1 MSFLRQSSGAK
12 QPLVRSVASSSATN
26 DGLPE
31 RPARKVARRRLSAA
45 QREIVQVCEGAVLQF
60 GFSRSVGQIFGV
72 VYCSSEP
79 LTFADVAARLE
90 LSNGSVSQGL
100 RFLREFGAIK
110 RVSMPGDRR
119 ELFAAETEL
128 RRLLLGALQTRLREP
143 LESGSERLKALKKR
157 LRTSSEPNREFLSQR
172 LDSLHA
178 WHRKALL
185 ILPLVQR
192 FLGSDGG

>member
-1 MSFLRQSSGAK
+1 VSLLRQSSR
-12 QPLVRSVASSSATN
+12 PNRTHASALASASASA
-26 DGLPE
+26 DGLPG
-31 RPARKVARRRLSAA
+31 RPARKAARRRLSAA
-45 QREIVQVCEGAVLQF
+45 QREIIQVCEAAVLQF

-72 VYCSSEP
+72 VYCSREP
-79 LTFADVAARLE
+79 LAFADVAASLE

-110 RVSMPGDRR
+110 LVTVMGDRR
-119 ELFAAETEL
+119 ELYAAETEL
-128 RRLLLGALQTRLREP
+128 RRLLVNALQTRLRVP

-157 LRTSSEPNREFLSQR
+157 LRTSTEPDREFLSQR
-172 LDSLHA
+172 LDSLHT

-192 FLGSDGG
+192 FLGSDRG

>member
-1 MSFLRQSSGAK
+1 MSFFRQPNRPSRTS
-12 QPLVRSVASSSATN
+12 ASSAVEARAAVAGLSGRSARKASRRELSAT
-26 DGLPE
+26 
-31 RPARKVARRRLSAA
+31 
-45 QREIVQVCEGAVLQF
+45 QQEIVGVCEAAVLQF
-60 GFSRSVGQIFGV
+60 GFSRSAGQIFGV
-72 VYCSSEP
+72 VYCSPRP
-79 LTFADVAARLE
+79 LAFADVAAGLD

-110 RVSMPGDRR
+110 AVSVPGDRR

-128 RRLLLGALQTRLREP
+128 RRLLVGALQTRLREP
-143 LESGSERLKALKKR
+143 LESGSVRLKALKKR
-157 LRTSSEPNREFLSQR
+157 LRNSSEPDREFLSQR

-192 FLGSDGG
+192 FLGSGRG

>member
-1 MSFLRQSSGAK
+1 MSLLRQSN
-12 QPLVRSVASSSATN
+12 RSNRANASALASASAAA
-26 DGLPE
+26 DGLSG
-31 RPARKVARRRLSAA
+31 RPARKAARRRLSAA
-45 QREIVQVCEGAVLQF
+45 QREIIQVCEAAVLQF

-72 VYCSSEP
+72 VYCSPMP
-79 LTFADVAARLE
+79 LAFADVAASLE

-110 RVSMPGDRR
+110 LVSVSGDRR

-128 RRLLLGALQTRLREP
+128 RRLLVSALQTRLRVP

-157 LRTSSEPNREFLSQR
+157 LRNSNEPDREFLSQR
-172 LDSLHA
+172 LDSLHT

-192 FLGSDGG
+192 FLGSDRG

>member
-1 MSFLRQSSGAK
+1 VSFLRQSSQSGQVPTSHIALRGAK
-12 QPLVRSVASSSATN
+12 S
-26 DGLPE
+26 DGLLG
-31 RPARKVARRRLSAA
+31 RAVRKAARRRLSAT
-45 QREIVQVCEGAVLQF
+45 QRDIVLVCEAAVQQF

-72 VYCSSEP
+72 VYCSPEP
-79 LTFADVAARLE
+79 LAFADVVESLE

-110 RVSMPGDRR
+110 LVSVPGDRR

-128 RRLLLGALQTRLREP
+128 RRLLVSALQTRLRVP

-157 LRTSSEPNREFLSQR
+157 LRTSSEPDREFLSQR
-172 LDSLHA
+172 LDSLQT

-192 FLGSDGG
+192 FLGSDRG

>member
-1 MSFLRQSSGAK
+1 VSFFRQRNR
-12 QPLVRSVASSSATN
+12 PRRTPASSAVGARAANVGVAGEAVRKASRRKLSAT
-26 DGLPE
+26 
-31 RPARKVARRRLSAA
+31 
-45 QREIVQVCEGAVLQF
+45 QQEIVGVCEAAVLQF

-72 VYCSSEP
+72 VYCSPRP
-79 LTFADVAARLE
+79 LGFADVAASLE

-110 RVSMPGDRR
+110 SVSIPGDRR

-128 RRLLLGALQTRLREP
+128 RRLLAGALQTRLRAP
-143 LESGSERLKALKKR
+143 LESGSERLKALKKQ
-157 LRTSSEPNREFLSQR
+157 LRKSTEPDREFLSQR
-172 LDSLHA
+172 LDSLHT

-192 FLGSDGG
+192 FLGSGQG

>member
-1 MSFLRQSSGAK
+1 VSILRQSSRAARTAVSSVPQVTGVKGGASK
-12 QPLVRSVASSSATN
+12 RSKRESQRPGLSAT
-26 DGLPE
+26 
-31 RPARKVARRRLSAA
+31 
-45 QREIVQVCEGAVLQF
+45 QQEIVQVCEAAVQQF

-72 VYCSSEP
+72 VYCSP
-79 LTFADVAARLE
+79 KPMAFADVASSLE

-110 RVSMPGDRR
+110 TVNIPGDRR

-128 RRLLLGALQTRLREP
+128 RRLLVAALQTRLREP
-143 LESGSERLKALKKR
+143 LVSGSARLKALKKR
-157 LRTSSEPNREFLSQR
+157 LRSSAEPDREFLTQR
-172 LDSLHA
+172 LASLQS

-192 FLGSDGG
+192 FLGSARD

>member
-1 MSFLRQSSGAK
+1 VSFLRQSNRPNRTNA
-12 QPLVRSVASSSATN
+12 RAVASATAAAE
-26 DGLPE
+26 DLSD
-31 RPARKVARRRLSAA
+31 RPARKTPRRRLSAA
-45 QREIVQVCEGAVLQF
+45 QREIIQVCEAAVLQF

-72 VYCSSEP
+72 IYCSPDP
-79 LTFADVAARLE
+79 LAFADVAARLE

-110 RVSMPGDRR
+110 LITVPGDRR

-128 RRLLLGALQTRLREP
+128 RRLLVTALQTRLRVP

-157 LRTSSEPNREFLSQR
+157 LRTSTEPDREFLSQR
-172 LDSLHA
+172 LDSLHT

-192 FLGSDGG
+192 FLGSDRG

>member
-1 MSFLRQSSGAK
+1 MPTSSVALSGAT
-12 QPLVRSVASSSATN
+12 A
-26 DGLPE
+26 DGLPG
-31 RPARKVARRRLSAA
+31 RAARRTPRRLLSAA
-45 QREIVQVCEGAVLQF
+45 QREIIQVCEAAVLQF

-72 VYCSSEP
+72 IYCSPDP
-79 LTFADVAARLE
+79 LAFADVAARLE

-110 RVSMPGDRR
+110 LITVPGDRR

-128 RRLLLGALQTRLREP
+128 RRLLVTALQTRLRVP

-157 LRTSSEPNREFLSQR
+157 LRTSTEPDREFLSQR
-172 LDSLHA
+172 LDSLHT

-192 FLGSDGG
+192 FLGSDRG